1 MKKNIVVGVL
11 IVLGAALVLGG
22 IKALQIRAM
31 IAAGKVAS
39 YPPESVSTAVAAE
52 EQWRESLSA
61 VGSITA
67 EQGVVVAPEISGT
80 VVEIAFESGA
90 TVKAGDLLVRLDTT
104 TEAAQLR
111 AAEAQAELARL
122 NAERSRKLR
131 GENAVSQSELDAAEA
146 SLKQAQANAD
156 AIRAAIDKK
165 TILAPFGG
173 QLGIRLVNLGEQVA
187 AGHGLV
193 SLQSLTPAFADFSLP
208 QQELEKISPGL
219 AVRVT
224 SDTYPGKI
232 FEGQIAAINPDLD
245 AATRSVRL
253 RALMPN
259 ADRLLRPGMF
269 VRVETLL
276 PGSATVLAI
285 PASAVISAPY
295 GDSVFVVTTAALA
308 GITNLPPTTVVA
320 QQKFIK
326 PGRAQGDFVSVT
338 SGLNKGD
345 KVVSAGAFKLHSG
358 TAVTESKA
366 AAPTPSR
373 TPTPPNT

>member
-1 MKKNIVVGVL
+1 MKNIVVGAM
-11 IVLGAALVLGG
+11 IVLCAALVLGG

-31 IAAGKVAS
+31 VAAGKNAS
-39 YPPESVSTAVAAE
+39 YPPEAVTTAVATE
-52 EQWRESLSA
+52 EQWSESLSA

-67 EQGVVVAPEISGT
+67 EQGVVVAPEIAGT

-165 TILAPFGG
+165 TIRAPFSG

-187 AGHGLV
+187 VGHGLV

-219 AVRVT
+219 AVRIV
-224 SDTYPGKI
+224 SDTYPGKV

-245 AATRSVRL
+245 AATRSVRV

-269 VRVETLL
+269 VRVETAL
-276 PGSATVLAI
+276 PGNATVVAV

-295 GDSVFVVTTAALA
+295 GDSVFVVEPQTQKDGKSML
-308 GITNLPPTTVVA
+308 VA
-320 QQKFIK
+320 VQKFIK
-326 PGRAQGDFVSVT
+326 PGRAQGDFVSVA

-358 TAVTESKA
+358 TPVTESKLS
-366 AAPTPSR
+366 APTPSR

>member
-11 IVLGAALVLGG
+11 IVFGAALVLGG
-22 IKALQIRAM
+22 IKALQIKAM
-31 IAAGKVAS
+31 IDFGKAAS
-39 YPPESVSTAVAAE
+39 YPPESVSTAVATE
-52 EQWRESLSA
+52 EQWPESLAA

-67 EQGVVVAPEISGT
+67 EQGVVVAPEIAGT

-90 TVKAGDLLVRLDTT
+90 TVKPGDLLVRLDAT
-104 TEAAQLR
+104 TETAQLR

-146 SLKQAQANAD
+146 GLKQAQANAD
-156 AIRAAIDKK
+156 AIRATIDKK
-165 TILAPFGG
+165 TIRAPFGG

-208 QQELEKISPGL
+208 QQDLEKLTPGL
-219 AVRVT
+219 SVRVT

-232 FEGQIAAINPDLD
+232 FEGKIAALNPDLD
-245 AATRSVRL
+245 AATRSVRV

-269 VRVETLL
+269 VRVEAVL
-276 PGSATVLAI
+276 PGNATVVAI

-295 GDSVFVVTTAALA
+295 GDSVFVVESQAQKDGKSAL
-308 GITNLPPTTVVA
+308 VA
-320 QQKFIK
+320 VQKFIK
-326 PGRAQGDFVSVT
+326 PGRAQGDFVSVS

-345 KVVSAGAFKLHSG
+345 KVVAAGAFKLHSG
-358 TAVTESKA
+358 TPVKESSA
-366 AAPTPSR
+366 AAPKPSL